1 LAISPTKPTGPID
14 PNEPYPIS
22 RRYAWIAFV
31 MIFALMLSDYLSRQ
45 VINAVF
51 PFLKTDWSLSDTQLG
66 MLVSVVA
73 LTIGLTAVPIS
84 IVADRVG
91 RVRAVT
97 AMALVW
103 ALATIACGLA
113 ESFAALLIARALVGL
128 GEAGYGSTGAAILTR
143 AFPARLHATVMSS
156 YLAAGIVGS
165 VLGIVLGG
173 AIAQSFGWHIAFIA
187 MGAFGL
193 VVAALFPVLVKE
205 PPPLESA
212 DAARV
217 PIGRALG
224 NLIATRTYVL
234 VALANGLCM
243 IVQTA
248 YIAWL
253 PSYLNRF
260 FGLDPAKASYATGLL
275 ILSMSVGM
283 VICGMVVDRVSRHDP
298 VNRLRIITVYC
309 LILGSAL
316 IGALS
321 MSPGV
326 PQFIL
331 IGFGMF
337 LSASFLGPAMA
348 VAADVT
354 PEANHATAFGVMSL
368 VTMLLGAA
376 PGPFV
381 AGKLADLLGLDTAL
395 LIVPVGALCGGA
407 CYFLAS
413 RTYARDRE
421 ALRSESSNPTQ

>member
-1 LAISPTKPTGPID
+1 MAISPSTPTGPID

-22 RRYAWIAFV
+22 RRYAWIAFA

-73 LTIGLTAVPIS
+73 LTIGVTAVPIS
-84 IVADRVG
+84 IVADRIG

-97 AMALVW
+97 VMALVW
-103 ALATIACGLA
+103 ALATVACGLA
-113 ESFAALLIARALVGL
+113 ESFTALLIARALVGL

-143 AFPARLHATVMSS
+143 AFPARLHATVMGA

-173 AIAQSFGWHIAFIA
+173 AIAQSFGWHMAFIA

-212 DAARV
+212 ETDRV
-217 PIGRALG
+217 PIGRALA
-224 NLIATRTYVL
+224 NLVTTQTYVL
-234 VALANGLCM
+234 IALATALCM
-243 IVQTA
+243 FVQTA

-260 FGLDPAKASYATGLL
+260 FGLDAAKASYATGLL
-275 ILSMSVGM
+275 LLCMSVGM
-283 VICGMVVDRVSRHDP
+283 VAGGMVVDRVSRHNP
-298 VNRLRIITVYC
+298 VNRLRTITIYC
-309 LILGSAL
+309 VILGSAL

-321 MSPGV
+321 LEPGV

-331 IGFGMF
+331 IGVGMF
-337 LSASFLGPAMA
+337 LSSSFLGPNMA

-354 PEANHATAFGVMSL
+354 PEANHATTFGVMSL
-368 VTMLLGAA
+368 VVMLLGAA
-376 PGPFV
+376 PGPV
-381 AGKLADLLGLDTAL
+381 VTGKLADLLGLDTAL
-395 LIVPVGALCGGA
+395 LIVPVGALLGA
-407 CYFLAS
+407 VCYFLAS
-413 RTYARDRE
+413 RTYARDR
-421 ALRSESSNPTQ
+421 ASFRSKC